1 MTQVLG
7 GLSGR
12 SLRSHIRLGQTTID
26 DEVSRI
32 DEAALIASQED
43 DGVSLFNGLSETTGR
58 EVNLTTEALL
68 LVVTEPVLQKGGA
81 AFISFVTACT
91 ERVYSLKRSG
101 TQRVEPETCIITIS
115 TIPNTQQQR
124 SSSNSPSLACTI
136 ANSRVIANTAPL
148 LAVYA
153 S

>member
-7 GLSGR
+7 ALSGR
-12 SLRSHIRLGQTTID
+12 TLRSHIRLGQTTID
-26 DEVSRI
+26 DEVSRV

-43 DGVSLFNGLSETTGR
+43 DGVGLFDGLSETTGR

-68 LVVTEPVLQKGGA
+68 LVVTEPVLQKRGA
-81 AFISFVTACT
+81 AFISFIPACT
-91 ERVYSLKRSG
+91 EGIYSLERSG

-115 TIPNTQQQR
+115 IKPNRQQHQR
-124 SSSNSPSLACTI
+124 SSNSPSLACTI

-153 S
+153 N

>member
-12 SLRSHIRLGQTTID
+12 TLRGHIRLGQTTID
-26 DEVSRI
+26 DKVSRV

-43 DGVSLFNGLSETTGR
+43 NGVGLLNGLSETTGR
-58 EVNLTTEALL
+58 EVNLATEALL
-68 LVVTEPVLQKGGA
+68 LVITEPVLQKRGA
-81 AFISFVTACT
+81 AFISFVTAGT
-91 ERVYSLKRSG
+91 EGIYSLKRSG

-115 TIPNTQQQR
+115 TIPNSQQQR
-124 SSSNSPSLACTI
+124 SSNSPSLACTM